1 MQKAEVS
8 SVPWQPLRV
17 GFWGS
22 LAFGEQPRV
31 AQSKVVVGRNFC
43 PQNHHVTL
51 TLPSLVSVSLLRGG
65 EPFILM
71 QTHWSGLESPSWEG
85 GAAAGIA
92 SPEPFNWVSFVTT
105 NNRKK

>member
-71 QTHWSGLESPSWEG
+71 QTHWPGLESPSWEG